1 MQRIWNRLRKRFR
14 KPKRYYDIDG
24 FVLDMGEHHLLSAY
38 QEDCP
43 MFSRFIPYLGEL
55 GQKVRPTGGVI
66 IDLGANVGDTAA
78 AMIKH
83 TNAHILCIEPTN
95 AYYALLK
102 KNILLLEP
110 QGARIKTLQAFISDK
125 KQGYQA
131 DVSGG
136 GTAVQKESLRP
147 EAPTFFYRKRLS
159 SVEYL
164 WRMYVGSK
172 LQRAATT
179 RGRFFLWETPWTIWS
194 RSFISKPI

>member
-83 TNAHILCIEPTN
+83 TNANILCIEPTS

-102 KNILLLEP
+102 KNILLLDP

-125 KQGYQA
+125 KNK
-131 DVSGG
+131 D
-136 GTAVQKESLRP
+136 T
-147 EAPTFFYRKRLS
+147 KRMS
-159 SVEYL
+159 
-164 WRMYVGSK
+164 
-172 LQRAATT
+172 
-179 RGRFFLWETPWTIWS
+179 RGRNRCTKGIFTTGSANGFFIGS
-194 RSFISKPI
+194 D